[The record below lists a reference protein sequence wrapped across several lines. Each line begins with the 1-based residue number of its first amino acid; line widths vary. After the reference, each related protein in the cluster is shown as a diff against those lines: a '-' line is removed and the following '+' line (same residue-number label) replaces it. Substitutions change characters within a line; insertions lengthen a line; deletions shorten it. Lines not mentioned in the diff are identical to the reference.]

1 MMFTIRGRQF
11 NIEKESIINA
21 VKDVEPEPLT
31 GKRKYYVEINGRK
44 YPIKQVISLVT
55 GLPKIAFTAMD
66 AYRILTKLGFE
77 VMEIEESDRYSE
89 NRF

>member
-1 MMFTIRGRQF
+1 MVVFTIRSKRF
-11 NIEKESIINA
+11 DIEKDDIINT
-21 VKDVEPEPLT
+21 VKNVEPEPLI

-55 GLPKIAFTAMD
+55 GLPRIAFTAMD

-77 VMEIEESDRYSE
+77 VKEVKESR
-89 NRF
+89 

>member
-1 MMFTIRGRQF
+1 MVVFTIRGKRF
-11 NIEKESIINA
+11 NINKDDVINA

-31 GKRKYYVEINGRK
+31 GKRKYYVEINDKK

-55 GLPKIAFTAMD
+55 GLPRIAFTAMD

-77 VMEIEESDRYSE
+77 VKEIEESG
-89 NRF
+89 